1 MREVMRWPWWFS
13 LLVLGL
19 DLSIVIALWAGLG
32 NTAALLGLF
41 STLVISCFFYQF
53 TSLVINVDD
62 DVLRIGPAKIEKRFL
77 GQVEILDRAKMQH
90 FMRQGFNPRA
100 FYSVRF
106 WIKSGIKIE
115 INDPR
120 DPTPFWIA
128 SSKRAAEIA
137 KLLKN

>member
-13 LLVLGL
+13 LLILGL

-32 NTAALLGLF
+32 NSAALIGLF
-41 STLVISCFFYQF
+41 STVVISVFFYQF
-53 TSLVINVDD
+53 TSLTIQVDGEKLH
-62 DVLRIGPAKIEKRFL
+62 VGRARIEKKYI
-77 GQVEILDRAKMQH
+77 GEVELLDRAQMQH

-100 FYSVRF
+100 FYAVRF
-106 WIKSGIKIE
+106 WVKTGIKID

-137 KLLKN
+137 RLLKN

>member
-32 NTAALLGLF
+32 NSAALIGLV
-41 STLVISCFFYQF
+41 STLIISVFFYQF
-53 TSLVINVDD
+53 TSLSIHVDSEY
-62 DVLRIGPAKIEKRFL
+62 LRVGRAKIEKEFL
-77 GQVEILDRAKMQH
+77 GEVEILDRLQMQH

-100 FYSVRF
+100 FYAVRF
-106 WIKSGIKIE
+106 WVKTGIKID

-120 DPTPFWIA
+120 DPTPFWIT
-128 SSKRAAEIA
+128 SSNRVGEIA
-137 KLLKN
+137 LLLKS